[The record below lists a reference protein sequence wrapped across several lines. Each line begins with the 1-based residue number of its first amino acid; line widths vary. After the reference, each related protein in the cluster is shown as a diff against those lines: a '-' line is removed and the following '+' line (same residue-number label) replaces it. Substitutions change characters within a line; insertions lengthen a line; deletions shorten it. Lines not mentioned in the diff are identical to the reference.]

1 MNLCYNI
8 NDANI
13 AEFKHLFLYKSL
25 IDELA
30 NCLNEIGTYG
40 KHLNDPSFLR
50 SVSSL
55 LTVFKNFLRNH
66 IIANDYS
73 LIAPIFF
80 AVVQCLCSS
89 YAIDMIKSLE
99 HNFVQKLDDGQ
110 LLFLHIMP
118 WYLQWY
124 PDYRDPENLIK
135 ILRILLNEF
144 TVWMTSCHPDSYLQ
158 CTCQFGAMIRHLNYF
173 LVRPIEPDN
182 VSIFSEEFY
191 HDYSKLVLHWSS
203 ILSSTVAHA
212 SNRLNFKSAT
222 RTIIHTLY
230 NFTLHL
236 NVLNFMKT
244 IPNLIPMLLKMTD
257 VEHDEILLNAYRCLG
272 KIMIEVDI
280 KTMANPGKI
289 ATVYIEFITNTMDD
303 PGKRERFY
311 SLLESLKNFV
321 QHDQVKTELI
331 KQETLPLLVKCVL
344 ETRFDPIKVKPIA
357 LEILL
362 ALSFHNDAC
371 SFLKQNENF
380 MNHCRI
386 LAENTNSDQF
396 DLQRAAEGLL
406 WKLEREDEAVAK
418 PIISTSYQYDIMI
431 SYSHKDKE
439 LCLQI
444 HEQLAKDGFNV
455 WVDRDCLRGSTM
467 VGIASA
473 IENSEYVLICMSNT
487 YKESVYCQS
496 EAHYAF
502 ERGCH
507 LIPIMLESN
516 YKPDGWLGI
525 IVSGKIYVNFTEV
538 EFKSAY
544 DKLKNEII
552 EQRQK
557 CLIKSST
564 KSKEKDLVEMG
575 SISPIHLEPVSE
587 SIE

>member
-182 VSIFSEEFY
+182 
-191 HDYSKLVLHWSS
+191 
-203 ILSSTVAHA
+203 
-212 SNRLNFKSAT
+212 
-222 RTIIHTLY
+222 
-230 NFTLHL
+230 
-236 NVLNFMKT
+236 
-244 IPNLIPMLLKMTD
+244 
-257 VEHDEILLNAYRCLG
+257 
-272 KIMIEVDI
+272 
-280 KTMANPGKI
+280 
-289 ATVYIEFITNTMDD
+289 
-303 PGKRERFY
+303 
-311 SLLESLKNFV
+311 
-321 QHDQVKTELI
+321 
-331 KQETLPLLVKCVL
+331 
-344 ETRFDPIKVKPIA
+344 
-357 LEILL
+357 
-362 ALSFHNDAC
+362 
-371 SFLKQNENF
+371 
-380 MNHCRI
+380 
-386 LAENTNSDQF
+386 
-396 DLQRAAEGLL
+396 
-406 WKLEREDEAVAK
+406 
-418 PIISTSYQYDIMI
+418 
-431 SYSHKDKE
+431 
-439 LCLQI
+439 
-444 HEQLAKDGFNV
+444 
-455 WVDRDCLRGSTM
+455 
-467 VGIASA
+467 
-473 IENSEYVLICMSNT
+473 
-487 YKESVYCQS
+487 
-496 EAHYAF
+496 
-502 ERGCH
+502 
-507 LIPIMLESN
+507 
-516 YKPDGWLGI
+516 
-525 IVSGKIYVNFTEV
+525 
-538 EFKSAY
+538 
-544 DKLKNEII
+544 
-552 EQRQK
+552 
-557 CLIKSST
+557 
-564 KSKEKDLVEMG
+564 
-575 SISPIHLEPVSE
+575 
-587 SIE
+587 